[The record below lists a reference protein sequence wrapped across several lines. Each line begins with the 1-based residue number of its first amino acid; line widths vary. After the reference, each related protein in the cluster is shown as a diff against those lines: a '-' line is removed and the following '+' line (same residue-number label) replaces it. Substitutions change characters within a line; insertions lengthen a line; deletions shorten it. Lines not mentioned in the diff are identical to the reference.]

1 MRRLEQ
7 ECTALFATLTEEQA
21 ERVQEIIDEAFGNR
35 NLDDKQ
41 IPHALEFLLKVL
53 KEVISLDRAEG
64 IRTPVV
70 AAPKQKGFRGAP
82 KVPSKLRQ
90 KRPAITKVVD
100 AYHDPVK
107 PVEEVAYLSVDLPCT
122 RTPVV
127 VPKSQSLKPDVTT
140 PEIRPAKPRQK
151 GVYSTEDLESYYVPG
166 MPRESYIEE
175 SLNENPK

>member
-1 MRRLEQ
+1 MKSIKKSP
-7 ECTALFATLTEEQA
+7 T
-21 ERVQEIIDEAFGNR
+21 GNEGVS
-35 NLDDKQ
+35 K
-41 IPHALEFLLKVL
+41 
-53 KEVISLDRAEG
+53 AEG

-151 GVYSTEDLESYYVPG
+151 GVYSTEDLESYYIEGYLGVLQNWIPKLVG
-166 MPRESYIEE
+166 LEEEKASFSYSKEMNN
-175 SLNENPK
+175 LG